1 MGVSVGESADL
12 PESVVIELRRTAAEL
27 LGNVSSYA
35 DDMLAYIVERIPEAD
50 ADDELRGL
58 TLGSCSSNLEAALSM
73 VRHGIDVSAATA
85 PVTALEHARAMA
97 ARGYSVDVMLRFY
110 RIGHAYFSERIL
122 TGIADVVTDPA
133 LALAVVADLQRY
145 AFAYVDRI
153 SSEVAAEYVAELDRM
168 QTRVRAA
175 RTDAVRG
182 LIAGDQIDLGR
193 AERALSHR
201 LTGWQ
206 TAFVCW
212 TDRDDADLAR
222 VGAAVGAHLGS
233 PHPLLVPDG
242 AQALWGWVSTSRA
255 PGVAPADLAP
265 LADQIPTMVRISIG
279 TPAQGAAGFR
289 DSHAQAQRGR
299 RIVEL
304 SGRGAPVT
312 SYTELALVDTMS
324 GDLDLARAFVATELG
339 GLAVDGA
346 PRGGG
351 TTDAAGSARR
361 TGRAGRRSRGAG
373 GAPQHRAAAPA
384 PGGGASRATRPR
396 TGSPSCMPRCGWS
409 RCSARWCSP
418 EADPDGCAARTSAW
432 ARHPW

>member
-1 MGVSVGESADL
+1 MGVSAGESADL

-27 LGNVSSYA
+27 LGDVSSYA
-35 DDMLAYIVERIPEAD
+35 DDMFDYILERIPEAGV
-50 ADDELRGL
+50 DDDLRGL

-122 TGIADVVTDPA
+122 AGITVSMPDPA
-133 LALAVVADLQRY
+133 LALAVLANLQRY

-168 QTRVRAA
+168 QNRVRAA

-182 LIAGDQIDLGR
+182 LIAGDQIDLER
-193 AERALSHR
+193 AERTLSHR

-222 VGAAVGAHLGS
+222 VGAAVGAHFGS
-233 PHPLLVPDG
+233 HRPLLVPDG
-242 AQALWGWVSTSRA
+242 AQALWGWVSTARA
-255 PGVAPADLAP
+255 PDVAQEDLAP
-265 LADQIPTMVRISIG
+265 LADQVPTTVRISIG
-279 TPAQGAAGFR
+279 TPALGSGGFR
-289 DSHAQAQRGR
+289 DSHTQAQRGR
-299 RIVEL
+299 RIIEL
-304 SGRGAPVT
+304 SDRGAPVT
-312 SYTELALVDTMS
+312 SYAELALVDTMS

-339 GLAVDGA
+339 ALAVEGRREDEERRAVLAVLDTQRGLA
-346 PRGGG
+346 
-351 TTDAAGSARR
+351 
-361 TGRAGRRSRGAG
+361 
-373 GAPQHRAAAPA
+373 AAAEELGVHRNTVLQRVRRAEERRGRPA
-384 PGGGASRATRPR
+384 TERVAELHAALRLVDVLGPAVLTSKPGR
-396 TGSPSCMPRCGWS
+396 T
-409 RCSARWCSP
+409 
-418 EADPDGCAARTSAW
+418 
-432 ARHPW
+432 

>member
-1 MGVSVGESADL
+1 MGGSAGESADL
-12 PESVVIELRRTAAEL
+12 PEAVVIELRRTAAEL
-27 LGNVSSYA
+27 LSDVSSYA
-35 DDMLAYIVERIPEAD
+35 DDMLDYILERIPEAR
-50 ADDELRGL
+50 ADDDLRGL

-110 RIGHAYFSERIL
+110 RIGHAYFSARIL
-122 TGIADVVTDPA
+122 TGITDVVPDAA
-133 LALAVVADLQRY
+133 LALAVVADLQRF
-145 AFAYVDRI
+145 AFAYADRI

-168 QTRVRAA
+168 QNRVRAA

-182 LIAGDQIDLGR
+182 LISGERIDLGR
-193 AERALSHR
+193 AERTLSHR

-222 VGAAVGAHLGS
+222 VGAAVGAHFGS
-233 PHPLLVPDG
+233 LHPLLVPDG
-242 AQALWGWVSTSRA
+242 AQALWGWVSTARA
-255 PGVAPADLAP
+255 PDVAPEDLAP

-279 TPAQGAAGFR
+279 TPAQGPGGFR

-299 RIVEL
+299 RIIEL

-312 SYTELALVDTMS
+312 SYAEIALVDTMS

-339 GLAVDGA
+339 ALAVNGRRDEEERRALLAVLDAQRGLA
-346 PRGGG
+346 
-351 TTDAAGSARR
+351 
-361 TGRAGRRSRGAG
+361 
-373 GAPQHRAAAPA
+373 AAAEELGVHRNTVLQRMRRAEERRGRPA
-384 PGGGASRATRPR
+384 TERVAELHAALRLAHVLGPVVLTTEPGR
-396 TGSPSCMPRCGWS
+396 T
-409 RCSARWCSP
+409 
-418 EADPDGCAARTSAW
+418 
-432 ARHPW
+432 

>member
-1 MGVSVGESADL
+1 MGASAGESADL

-35 DDMLAYIVERIPEAD
+35 DDMLDYIVERIPEAG
-50 ADDELRGL
+50 ADDDLRGL

-110 RIGHAYFSERIL
+110 RMGHAYFNDRVLTRI
-122 TGIADVVTDPA
+122 TDVVPDPA
-133 LALAVVADLQRY
+133 LALAVIANLQGY

-153 SSEVAAEYVAELDRM
+153 SSEVAAEYVAELDRL
-168 QTRVRAA
+168 QNRVRAA
-175 RTDAVRG
+175 RTDAVRA

-193 AERALSHR
+193 AERTLSHR

-233 PHPLLVPDG
+233 RHPLLVPDG
-242 AQALWGWVSTSRA
+242 AQALWGWVSTPRA
-255 PGVAPADLAP
+255 PGVGPDDLDP
-265 LADQIPTMVRISIG
+265 LADQIPKTVLVSIG
-279 TPAQGAAGFR
+279 TPAQGPGGFR

-299 RIVEL
+299 RLIEL
-304 SGRGAPVT
+304 ASWDSPVT
-312 SYTELALVDTMS
+312 SYAQLALVDAMS
-324 GDLDLARAFVATELG
+324 GDLDLARSFVTTELG
-339 GLAVDGA
+339 ALAATGRREEEERRTLLAVLDAQGGLAAAADKLGVHRNTVLQRMRRAEERRGRPAADRVAELHAALRLVDVLGPVVLA
-346 PRGGG
+346 PK
-351 TTDAAGSARR
+351 
-361 TGRAGRRSRGAG
+361 AGR
-373 GAPQHRAAAPA
+373 
-384 PGGGASRATRPR
+384 T
-396 TGSPSCMPRCGWS
+396 
-409 RCSARWCSP
+409 
-418 EADPDGCAARTSAW
+418 
-432 ARHPW
+432 

>member
-1 MGVSVGESADL
+1 MGVGAGESADL
-12 PESVVIELRRTAAEL
+12 PKPVVIELRRTAAKL

-35 DDMLAYIVERIPEAD
+35 DDMLDYILERIPEAG
-50 ADDELRGL
+50 ADEDLRGL

-122 TGIADVVTDPA
+122 AGITDFVPDRA

-168 QTRVRAA
+168 QNRVRAA

-182 LIAGDQIDLGR
+182 LIAGDRIDLGR
-193 AERALSHR
+193 AERTLSHR

-222 VGAAVGAHLGS
+222 VGTAVGAHFGS

-242 AQALWGWVSTSRA
+242 AQALWGWVSTTRM
-255 PGVAPADLAP
+255 PDVAPEDLAA
-265 LADQIPTMVRISIG
+265 LADQMPKMVRISIG
-279 TPAQGAAGFR
+279 TPAQGPGGFR
-289 DSHAQAQRGR
+289 DSHAHAQRGR
-299 RIVEL
+299 RIIEL

-312 SYTELALVDTMS
+312 SYAEIALVDTMS
-324 GDLDLARAFVATELG
+324 GDLDLARAFVASELGALAVKGRREEEERRALLAVLDAQG
-339 GLAVDGA
+339 GLA
-346 PRGGG
+346 
-351 TTDAAGSARR
+351 
-361 TGRAGRRSRGAG
+361 
-373 GAPQHRAAAPA
+373 AAAEELGVHRNTVLQRMRRAEERRGCPA
-384 PGGGASRATRPR
+384 TDRVAELHAALRLVHVLGPVVLTPEPGR
-396 TGSPSCMPRCGWS
+396 T
-409 RCSARWCSP
+409 
-418 EADPDGCAARTSAW
+418 
-432 ARHPW
+432 

>member
-1 MGVSVGESADL
+1 MGVSGGKSAEL
-12 PESVVIELRRTAAEL
+12 PESLVIELRRTTAEL

-35 DDMLAYIVERIPEAD
+35 DDMLDYILERIPEGG

-110 RIGHAYFSERIL
+110 RMGHAYFSERIL
-122 TGIADVVTDPA
+122 PGITDLVPDPA
-133 LALAVVADLQRY
+133 VALAVVADLQQY

-153 SSEVAAEYVAELDRM
+153 SSEVAAEYVAELERI
-168 QTRVRAA
+168 QNRVRAA

-182 LIAGDQIDLGR
+182 LIAGDQIDLAR
-193 AERALSHR
+193 AERTLSYR

-222 VGAAVGAHLGS
+222 VGTAVGAHFGS
-233 PHPLLVPDG
+233 LHPLLVPDG
-242 AQALWGWVSTSRA
+242 ARALWGWVSTTHA
-255 PGVAPADLAP
+255 PDVAPEQLAT
-265 LADQIPTMVRISIG
+265 LAERIPGMVRVSVG
-279 TPAQGAAGFR
+279 TPAQGSGGFR

-299 RIVEL
+299 RVIEL

-312 SYTELALVDTMS
+312 SYAELALVDLMS
-324 GDLDLARAFVATELG
+324 GDLDLARAFIVTELG
-339 GLAVDGA
+339 ALAIVGRREDEERRTLLAVLDAQGGLA
-346 PRGGG
+346 
-351 TTDAAGSARR
+351 
-361 TGRAGRRSRGAG
+361 
-373 GAPQHRAAAPA
+373 AAADEL
-384 PGGGASRATRPR
+384 GVHRNTVLQRLRRAEERRGRPVTDR
-396 TGSPSCMPRCGWS
+396 VAELHAALRLVDVLGSSVLIAESGRS
-409 RCSARWCSP
+409 
-418 EADPDGCAARTSAW
+418 
-432 ARHPW
+432 